1 MANGQSYTKK
11 YLFLLAFVSNE
22 LLTLMPA
29 DLPYSAS
36 FPPRR
41 LAFSIW
47 WWHKDGWNDMC
58 CTNI

>member
-1 MANGQSYTKK
+1 LNTGFWLQATLQLTANGQSYTKK
-11 YLFLLAFVSNE
+11 YFFLLAFVSNE

-41 LAFSIW
+41 LAFSI
-47 WWHKDGWNDMC
+47 
-58 CTNI
+58 